1 MKSRPECGILGESP
15 TAESTGYSGAGT
27 APHLEEYAQPDKNS
41 ITGGSAVGSAPALGV
56 AWRYPGQ
63 VMAKRR
69 KALQHLRSRDFPP
82 VAENGTKAALTTGL
96 TTDRKIFDFP
106 SRRGIMAE
114 IEYPGIAKLVSRLVW
129 DQETV
134 RSSRTTRT
142 KIPLKSL
149 ISGGFS
155 YSLSIAAQGLN
166 YDDTIVLYSYA
177 ICIMVYFTS

>member
-1 MKSRPECGILGESP
+1 MAVSGTGQGETPQSL
-15 TAESTGYSGAGT
+15 A
-27 APHLEEYAQPDKNS
+27 
-41 ITGGSAVGSAPALGV
+41 APAFAGF
-56 AWRYPGQ
+56 
-63 VMAKRR
+63 
-69 KALQHLRSRDFPP
+69 SP
-82 VAENGTKAALTTGL
+82 VAENGTKAVLTTGL

-149 ISGGFS
+149 ISEGFS
-155 YSLSIAAQGLN
+155 YSLSIAAQEVSLSFLTHLFDKRRLN
-166 YDDTIVLYSYA
+166 IVIFAELQYN
-177 ICIMVYFTS
+177 